1 MLPCSLA
8 RESDFSKYGL
18 PRVLFSTPRG
28 QGGPRS
34 AKDKSLNDTS
44 RIGSVA
50 LLAARFLMAAIFMFA
65 GYGKLAA
72 YHQTEIYM
80 QNAGL
85 PDFLLPLVILTE
97 LGGGLAL
104 ILGWQVRIAA
114 LLLGGFSIL
123 TGLLFHTN
131 FSDPN
136 QTLNFLKNIAMAGGF
151 LALFVSGAGAYS
163 LDMPRRWTAPPAWP
177 PGRRSRTSLT
187 D

>member
-1 MLPCSLA
+1 
-8 RESDFSKYGL
+8 
-18 PRVLFSTPRG
+18 
-28 QGGPRS
+28 
-34 AKDKSLNDTS
+34 LNDTS
-44 RIGSVA
+44 RVGSVA

-72 YHQTEIYM
+72 YHQTEVYM

-104 ILGWQVRIAA
+104 VLGWQIRIAA

-131 FSDPN
+131 FSDAN
-136 QTLNFLKNIAMAGGF
+136 QTLNFL
-151 LALFVSGAGAYS
+151 
-163 LDMPRRWTAPPAWP
+163 MPRRWTAPPPWR
-177 PGRRSRTSLT
+177 PGRRSRTSLM

>member
-1 MLPCSLA
+1 
-8 RESDFSKYGL
+8 
-18 PRVLFSTPRG
+18 
-28 QGGPRS
+28 
-34 AKDKSLNDTS
+34 LNDTS
-44 RIGSVA
+44 RLGSIA

-72 YHQTEIYM
+72 YHETEVYM

-131 FSDPN
+131 FSDAN

-163 LDMPRRWTAPPAWP
+163 LDMPRRWTEPPPWP
-177 PGRRSRTSLT
+177 PGRRSRTSLM